1 MCERAGPGAPR
12 RSRRGRPRPVG
23 GRVDAGRR
31 RHRRAEPPGPGWR
44 NRLAENPTH
53 RAVRRRHHALRR
65 HGLEGRQP
73 ADATGD
79 PLDPPAVVPAGDLRR
94 QPDAVHADRRDRPVD
109 RHDRQPRRLRRRDA
123 ERPRGVDRIL
133 LAVTVGLVVG
143 SINGLAIGVM
153 KVNPLIMTLGM
164 ASVLLGV
171 ITVGIRGW
179 LSGST
184 TMVSIVRQIGSQPLT
199 DFLPKNIIVWADA
212 VHITIPNDAQAG
224 MALQAIAAGKHVI
237 CEKPLAMDA
246 AEGIEL
252 LRAANAA
259 GIVHA
264 VNFNLRF
271 YAQCHQAKSLVES
284 GELGKVLLMHGQYLQ
299 DWLLNETDWNWRL
312 EPGLGGDMR
321 VVADIGSHWLDLMTF
336 IGGKRLKEVC
346 ADFATLMETRKKPT
360 KPVET
365 FAGKTLDPADMRGDS
380 DHGPKT
386 TPAILLRYEDGVHG
400 VCTVSQMSAGRKNH
414 LAFEVD
420 CAHVGFALA
429 PRIRKSYGSV
439 VAIGQAS
446 RCARPALLSPS
457 GRAARLLPGG
467 HAEGFPDTFKQLT
480 TRRFMLPSMQAP
492 RRKNRTIR
500 PLPMGSTPASRRGA
514 PEERA

>member
-1 MCERAGPGAPR
+1 MTRTLKAAVIGTGFIGP
-12 RSRRGRPRPVG
+12 VH
-23 GRVDAGRR
+23 V
-31 RHRRAEPPGPGWR
+31 E
-44 NRLAENPTH
+44 
-53 RAVRRRHHALRR
+53 ALRR
-65 HGLEGRQP
+65 IGVEVVGILGSSPENGATRAAAMRLPRSFDSLE
-73 ADATGD
+73 
-79 PLDPPAVVPAGDLRR
+79 
-94 QPDAVHADRRDRPVD
+94 
-109 RHDRQPRRLRRRDA
+109 
-123 ERPRGVDRIL
+123 EL
-133 LAVTVGLVVG
+133 LAYPGL
-143 SINGLAIGVM
+143 
-153 KVNPLIMTLGM
+153 
-164 ASVLLGV
+164 
-171 ITVGIRGW
+171 
-179 LSGST
+179 
-184 TMVSIVRQIGSQPLT
+184 
-199 DFLPKNIIVWADA
+199 DA
-212 VHITIPNDAQAG
+212 VHITTPNYLHKP

-252 LRAANAA
+252 LDAANAA

-365 FAGKTLDPADMRGDS
+365 FAGKTLDPS
-380 DHGPKT
+380 DYEEIPIST
-386 TPAILLRYEDGVHG
+386 EDYASILLRYEDGVHG

-420 CAHVGFALA
+420 CARA
-429 PRIRKSYGSV
+429 SV
-439 VAIGQAS
+439 AFNSENPEQLWIGRRDRPS
-446 RCARPALLSPS
+446 ETLLRDPALLSPS
-457 GRAARLLPGG
+457 ARSTTDYPGG
-467 HAEGFPDTFKQLT
+467 HAEGFPDTFKQLYKKVY
-480 TRRFMLPSMQAP
+480 AA
-492 RRKNRTIR
+492 IE
-500 PLPMGSTPASRRGA
+500 AGA
-514 PEERA
+514 PSTKPDYPTFADGVYSLQIGEALLQSARENRWIAIPPAAS